1 MTASSTPSED
11 GQPRDA
17 AYWAQQASNLK
28 VARMPTW
35 RCCRVV
41 AFICV
46 FANLTSS

>member
-17 AYWAQQASNLK
+17 AYWAHQASTLK

-35 RCCRVV
+35 RCCSVV
-41 AFICV
+41 AFI
-46 FANLTSS
+46 LIEQKY